1 LNRSVLLLWKMIEVR
16 YWNLKSD
23 KLMLSNQLIKY
34 MYKGISVLQ
43 LPTCITV
50 WPCISTSTATRR
62 TYTRD
67 MITWLIDT
75 ITYFG
80 TIILNSNIWPLSFFR
95 GVIRICSNL
104 LASIGVMLV
113 TLWCIQ
119 NVFYEHILRISPY
132 NLVSIYHANS
142 NKDI

>member
-1 LNRSVLLLWKMIEVR
+1 
-16 YWNLKSD
+16 
-23 KLMLSNQLIKY
+23 MLSNQLIKY

-50 WPCISTSTATRR
+50 WPCISTLTATRR

-80 TIILNSNIWPLSFFR
+80 TIISEFFFF
-95 GVIRICSNL
+95 
-104 LASIGVMLV
+104 
-113 TLWCIQ
+113 TL
-119 NVFYEHILRISPY
+119 YKLKS
-132 NLVSIYHANS
+132 YHFE
-142 NKDI
+142 